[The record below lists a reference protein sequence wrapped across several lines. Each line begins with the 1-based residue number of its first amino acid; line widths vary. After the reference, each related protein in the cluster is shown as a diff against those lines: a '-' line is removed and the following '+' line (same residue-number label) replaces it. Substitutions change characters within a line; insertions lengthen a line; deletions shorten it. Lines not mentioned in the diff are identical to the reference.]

1 MKINEIK
8 VGWGNALYLISYVYD
23 DTGEVGLDY
32 TTSLIEFKALLEYHE
47 TNTSAYQVFKV
58 VRTKDEE

>member
-8 VGWGNALYLISYVYD
+8 VGWGNTLYLISYVYD

-32 TTSLIEFKALLEYHE
+32 TANLIEFKELLEYHE
-47 TNTSAYQVFKV
+47 TNTTSYQVFKV